1 MEADYLTSGDLAM
14 WESNRHC
21 YKHRDGMAATGI
33 GLAAGLG
40 GGALLLAAAGIWG
53 INQASKA
60 RSEGASKAIDI
71 LAQTQLQERV
81 SREGW
86 QNNHAPTIS
95 QYVDAPGQALT
106 RCRTPKQSRW
116 LRRSMAIRG
125 STPPLEGAISSAWR
139 GIPPRS
145 LVVATRARVSPSGV
159 GRESV
164 PPLTLKTATICYSL
178 KKSITIWTQSAQHP
192 KTP

>member
-71 LAQTQLQERV
+71 LARTQLQERV

-95 QYVDAPGQALT
+95 QYVDVRAGAGAGAGANALSNAEAIALAQAINGNSGLNSAIGGCNFLRVARYSAPQPCGCDTCQ
-106 RCRTPKQSRW
+106 
-116 LRRSMAIRG
+116 G
-125 STPPLEGAISSAWR
+125 
-139 GIPPRS
+139 
-145 LVVATRARVSPSGV
+145 
-159 GRESV
+159 
-164 PPLTLKTATICYSL
+164 
-178 KKSITIWTQSAQHP
+178 
-192 KTP
+192 

>member
-14 WESNRHC
+14 WEGNRHC

-40 GGALLLAAAGIWG
+40 SGALLLAAAGIWG

-95 QYVDAPGQALT
+95 QYVDVRAGAGAGAGAGANALAAAEAMALASAINNNSNGLNSAIGGCNFLRVARYSAPKPCGCDTCQD
-106 RCRTPKQSRW
+106 
-116 LRRSMAIRG
+116 
-125 STPPLEGAISSAWR
+125 
-139 GIPPRS
+139 
-145 LVVATRARVSPSGV
+145 
-159 GRESV
+159 
-164 PPLTLKTATICYSL
+164 
-178 KKSITIWTQSAQHP
+178 
-192 KTP
+192 